1 MLPSRCHEH
10 DIAWIKRQV
19 SMLPKSLKQIAL
31 DGYKKVYEEAYMA
44 EPVDH
49 KKENKARFA
58 ANTRLRTYV
67 ERVNR

>member
-1 MLPSRCHEH
+1 MLPKQCHEH

-19 SMLPKSLKQIAL
+19 AMLPQSLKQIAL
-31 DGYKKVYEEAYMA
+31 DGYKKVYEETYMA

-67 ERVNR
+67 ERVNS